1 MVWWLGGAARYKM
14 DFVNVGTEAQPDERA
29 RFYPLSEQPVD
40 LGTINNPYSIVHGDV
55 FSGYSTKSKYADL
68 AENYLADEKYEDGT
82 VLVFGGAEEIT
93 VTNAKGDKRVAG
105 VVSTNPA
112 HLMNEALEGEYV
124 TPLALQGRVPCK
136 VIGKVTKGD
145 MLVTSAIPG
154 YAIVDNDPR
163 IGTVLGK
170 AVGEKTDDGKGV
182 VEIVVGR
189 L

>member
-1 MVWWLGGAARYKM
+1 MGSEMCIRDRSKGQDRYKINENS
-14 DFVNVGTEAQPDERA
+14 FEAFNA
-29 RFYPLSEQPVD
+29 AD
-40 LGTINNPYSIVHGDV
+40 LGSAANPFGTCYANVL
-55 FSGYSTKSKYADL
+55 SGYATKAKYADL
-68 AENYLADEKYEDGT
+68 AENYLADDEYFEGT
-82 VLVFGGAEEIT
+82 VLVFGGDAEIT
-93 VTNAKGDKRVAG
+93 VTNTKGDKRVAG
-105 VVSTNPA
+105 IVSTNPA
-112 HLMNEALEGEYV
+112 HLMNEALEGEHV

-136 VIGKVTKGD
+136 VIGKVAKGD